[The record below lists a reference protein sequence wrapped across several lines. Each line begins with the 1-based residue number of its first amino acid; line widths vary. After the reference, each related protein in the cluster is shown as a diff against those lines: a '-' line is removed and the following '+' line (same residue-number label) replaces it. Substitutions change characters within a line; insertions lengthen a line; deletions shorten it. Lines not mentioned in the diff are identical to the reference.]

1 MRHEAD
7 TSGMGT
13 SGMNCLRFEKELP
26 ESLEGARTPEQQAH
40 LNSCPAC
47 SNLLADLDFIAAKAS
62 SLRDLQEPSP
72 RVWNSLEAQLR
83 REGLIRQP
91 ARPTLLNPFLRW
103 RNVWVPV
110 AAALLFIAGI
120 KLYQPTKAGD
130 NQPIAKQAVTIRPA
144 QAAVSAEDSE
154 MMKTVAS
161 RPPAQVAAY
170 RNDLDQANAFIRDA
184 QESLKSDPSD
194 LYSQQLLM
202 DAYEQKQMLYHL
214 AMDQND
220 GER

>member
-1 MRHEAD
+1 
-7 TSGMGT
+7 
-13 SGMNCLRFEKELP
+13 MNCLQFEKELP
-26 ESLEGARTPEQQAH
+26 DSLEGARTPEQQAH
-40 LNSCPAC
+40 LSSCSAC
-47 SNLLADLDFIAAKAS
+47 SSLLADLDFIATQAS
-62 SLRDLQEPSP
+62 SLNDLQEPSP

-91 ARPTLLNPFLRW
+91 ARPTLHNPFWRW
-103 RNVWVPV
+103 RNAWIVPV
-110 AAALLFIAGI
+110 AAALLVVAGI

-130 NQPIAKQAVTIRPA
+130 NQPIAKQNVLPARPA
-144 QAAVSAEDSE
+144 RSAISTEDSE

-184 QESLKSDPSD
+184 QESLRNDPND
-194 LYSQQLLM
+194 IYSQQLLM

-214 AMDQND
+214 AMDQSD
-220 GER
+220 DEQ